1 MKKSLKRAAAASAV
15 CAVSLAG
22 TLATNP
28 TAVAGE
34 AAEARA
40 SQKPITDFGMK
51 ALAFGTKVS
60 VGGVDIK
67 SLKDSLKIQ
76 ACTRESGWDREQDS
90 KLSTDEIAAIITD
103 NAPAEIAKLISLS
116 PSTSRTSTYREGGVT
131 GTRAVS
137 TIGDITLGGDLV
149 QDVKIPTLAIT
160 GLTSTADSFHDPAAA
175 DGDGNPF
182 GTAESFGFEG
192 IELKYEGTVVEGT
205 PLADLLDIVNDVATP
220 VNEVVDQVVKLL
232 TSDEVIDLGGII
244 EIPGLGSIGL
254 GKSFSNIGEHSASS
268 GASALAIEVDPSE
281 NDNDSPVLLKL
292 GYAQSRIADSK
303 PSGVFR
309 STIMG
314 LDFEALPL
322 TDDVSV
328 LHMGGIGT
336 ESIPCEGT
344 DNKKVVKTIEGERA
358 IPLNIPGLGGV
369 AVLDGLEYSYKAKQ
383 MSRGRAR
390 SMAKSSLASFS
401 IPLLDLEITG
411 ISSKLNL
418 KSRDRQKVRGS
429 NKPKFKVGE
438 IMYKGE
444 SLMPEGG
451 LKIRD
456 FVEFTIDELG
466 GEKGFITFGPRYTRN
481 WYGAKLS
488 AVSLAIPSAGIEL
501 DLGWLESQIYPR

>member
-60 VGGVDIK
+60 VNGVDIK
-67 SLKDSLKIQ
+67 SLKDSLNIQ
-76 ACTRESGWDREQDS
+76 ACTRTAGLERV
-90 KLSTDEIAAIITD
+90 KTSTLEPGQYLPIPDD
-103 NAPAEIAKLISLS
+103 LVRVS
-116 PSTSRTSTYREGGVT
+116 PSTSSTQTYRDGAVT
-131 GTRAVS
+131 GTRAIN
-137 TIGDITLGGDLV
+137 TIADIRVGGEVVEDL
-149 QDVKIPTLAIT
+149 KIPTLKIEGLRAI
-160 GLTSTADSFHDPAAA
+160 ADSFHDPADA

-182 GTAESFGFEG
+182 GTAESFDFEG
-192 IELKYEGTVVEGT
+192 ISLDYEGTVVEGT
-205 PLADLLDIVNDVATP
+205 PLADLLDIVNDVTAP
-220 VNEVVDQVVKLL
+220 VNETVSELVTLLTDQVGQV
-232 TSDEVIDLGGII
+232 I

-254 GKSFSNIGEHSASS
+254 GSSFSKIDAGSASS
-268 GASALAIEVDPSE
+268 GANALKIEVDPTEQS
-281 NDNDSPVLLKL
+281 NDSVTLLKL

-390 SMAKSSLASFS
+390 SMAKSSLASFT
-401 IPLLDLEITG
+401 IPVLDLEITG
-411 ISSKLNL
+411 VSSKLNL
-418 KSRDRQKVRGS
+418 LSREGERVRGS
-429 NKPKFKVGE
+429 KNPKFKVAD
-438 IMYKGE
+438 ILYKGE
-444 SLMPEGG
+444 SLIPEGG
-451 LKIRD
+451 LKIGQS
-456 FVEFTIDELG
+456 VEFAIDELQQ
-466 GEKGFITFGPRYTRN
+466 KGFITYGPRFTRN
-481 WYGAKLS
+481 YYGSKLS
-488 AVSLAIPSAGIEL
+488 ALSVEIPGIVSL

>member
-40 SQKPITDFGMK
+40 NQKVITDFGMK

-60 VGGVDIK
+60 VGGVDIR
-67 SLKDSLKIQ
+67 SLKDSLDIL
-76 ACTRESGWDREQDS
+76 ACTRSAGVERVKPS
-90 KLSTDEIAAIITD
+90 KLSTDQITKLITE
-103 NAPAEIAKLISLS
+103 NAPVDIAKLISIS
-116 PSTSRTSTYREGGVT
+116 PSTSRTSTYREGAVT
-131 GTRAVS
+131 GTRAVN
-137 TIGDITLGGDLV
+137 TIADITLGGELVEDL
-149 QDVKIPTLAIT
+149 KIPTLKIK
-160 GLTSTADSFHDPAAA
+160 GLNSVADSFHDPADA

-192 IELKYEGTVVEGT
+192 ISLDYEGTVAEGT
-205 PLADLLDIVNDVATP
+205 PLADLLDIVNQVATP
-220 VNEVVDQVVKLL
+220 VNEVVDQLVTLL
-232 TSDEVIDLGGII
+232 TDTVGGII

-254 GKSFSNIGEHSASS
+254 GSSFSNIGEHSASS

-281 NDNDSPVLLKL
+281 NDDDSPVLLKL

-328 LHMGGIGT
+328 LHLGGIGT
-336 ESIPCEGT
+336 QSIPCEGT
-344 DNKKVVKTIEGERA
+344 GSEKVVKTIEGERS